1 MLKEDGSPE
10 KKCKNI
16 RISLAL
22 VNGFNPFIQKII
34 FSYKIKKYNYST
46 FLIKWKQNEEKAEMV
61 ASLSEETR
69 TLKAVE
75 WRPHTQK

>member
-1 MLKEDGSPE
+1 MT
-10 KKCKNI
+10 N
-16 RISLAL
+16 
-22 VNGFNPFIQKII
+22 FNPLVQKII
-34 FSYKIKKYNYST
+34 FSYKIKKYKSST
-46 FLIKWKQNEEKAEMV
+46 FLIKWKWNEERAEMV